1 MNELDLPQEYHIP
14 FLRSHNQVVR
24 PHTSAINPYHL
35 GFHIFTKIEKEKG
48 LDECFFIREV
58 HDDAS
63 AVRSYLDIEDYRELN
78 LFTYSSRKDSVVI
91 DEISDEKGWKE
102 IRKDLLLNI
111 GTNSIPRISVS
122 DISNNGDLVLNH
134 DHDGRDLDLDY
145 ADAVVFNMR
154 KIWPNDVKL
163 FTIIEEESFEI

>member
-1 MNELDLPQEYHIP
+1 M
-14 FLRSHNQVVR
+14 
-24 PHTSAINPYHL
+24 
-35 GFHIFTKIEKEKG
+35 
-48 LDECFFIREV
+48 
-58 HDDAS
+58 
-63 AVRSYLDIEDYRELN
+63 RSYLDIEDYRELN